1 MEDAVTFEGLDD
13 SPRRIRGLLDERGLA
28 LKKRWGQNF
37 MISRAAR
44 ERIVEALG
52 PGAGDLVWEIGSGL
66 GAITELLVERVE
78 RVVVFEVD
86 YGLMQV
92 IEARFGKA
100 VTIIAGDAVKT
111 LPTADEPPDR
121 IVGNLPYRSAAAII
135 SVILETPR
143 LIARAQRLVFTVQRE
158 MALRMVADPDT
169 SDYSPF
175 SVLCQLNARV
185 KHAGDL
191 SRGNFY
197 PAPDVVSSIVT
208 MDPTPLD
215 PALRALCAQVA
226 RALFAQRRKTISN
239 NCSVL
244 AAALEIDPEAVKPII
259 VSAGVDLSARAE
271 SVPPERFL
279 EIARRLFELGDY
291 SGRT

>member
-1 MEDAVTFEGLDD
+1 MEGTMVFEGLDD
-13 SPRRIRGLLDERGLA
+13 SPRRIRELLDERGLS

-44 ERIVEALG
+44 ERIVASLEPDAD
-52 PGAGDLVWEIGSGL
+52 DLVWEIGSGL
-66 GAITELLVERVE
+66 GAITELLVERAR

-92 IEARFGKA
+92 IEERFGET
-100 VTIIAGDAVKT
+100 VSIVAGDAVKT
-111 LPTADEPPDR
+111 LPAADEPPDR
-121 IVGNLPYRSAAAII
+121 IAGNLPYRSAAAIV
-135 SVILETPR
+135 SAILETPR
-143 LIARAQRLVFTVQRE
+143 LISGAKRLVFTVQRE
-158 MALRMVADPDT
+158 MALRMVAAPDT

-185 KHAGDL
+185 KHGGDL

-197 PAPDVVSSIVT
+197 PAPDVVSSIVI
-208 MDPTPLD
+208 MDPAPLE
-215 PALRALCAQVA
+215 PTMRALCAQVA

-239 NCSVL
+239 NASSL
-244 AAALEIDPEAVKPII
+244 ADALGADVGTVRSII
-259 VSAGVDLSARAE
+259 VAAGVDLSARAE
-271 SVPPERFL
+271 SVPPGLFL
-279 EIARRLFELGDY
+279 EIARRLSGLGDY

>member
-1 MEDAVTFEGLDD
+1 MFEGLDD
-13 SPRRIRGLLDERGLA
+13 SPRRIRVLLDERALA

-44 ERIVEALG
+44 ERIVDALEPG
-52 PGAGDLVWEIGSGL
+52 PDDLVWEIGSGL
-66 GAITELLVERVE
+66 GAITELLVDRAA

-92 IEARFGKA
+92 IGDRFGEA
-100 VTIIAGDAVKT
+100 VTIVAGDAVKT
-111 LPTADEPPDR
+111 LPAAEEPPDR
-121 IVGNLPYRSAAAII
+121 VVGNLPYRSAAAII
-135 SVILETPR
+135 SVILETPH
-143 LIARAQRLVFTVQRE
+143 LIERARRLVFTVQRE
-158 MALRMVADPDT
+158 MALRMVAAPDT
-169 SDYSPF
+169 PDYSAF
-175 SVLCQLNARV
+175 SVLCQLNTRV

-208 MDPTPLD
+208 MEPTPLD
-215 PALRALCAQVA
+215 PVLRALCAHVT

-239 NCSVL
+239 NSAVL
-244 AAALEIDPEAVKPII
+244 AAALEADPDEVKAGI
-259 VSAGVDLSARAE
+259 VSAGVDLSTRAE
-271 SVPPERFL
+271 SVPPQQFL
-279 EIARRLFELGDY
+279 EIARRLSELGGY